1 VYLRRQI
8 HPVMAIP
15 KFYLEGRSD
24 RKTNI
29 PIILRYSF
37 HGMRFEYYTGIRV
50 DKKYYIPEYW
60 KKSGKPIKATAPRA
74 EYQNEQL
81 DIIFGHVHAAENAA
95 KAFGTPLTVEYF
107 REYLNQKLKEKPK
120 DETRITLLQY
130 FDQFI
135 AEMRNGINQKTG
147 HKLSHAN
154 IEKYSAVKN
163 MLIAFGKFR
172 GAPVDF
178 QDVDKR
184 LYDELINY
192 MITEKKYALNTYG
205 RHIKF
210 IKTVLHKATRDGIN
224 TNIKYQNSFVG
235 VTEPSDNA
243 YLTETELESIY
254 NHDFSGSPKLDRVR
268 DVFLIGCWT
277 GLRFSDYTNIR
288 KEHIN
293 GDRIKL
299 VTQKTKQ
306 QVIIPLHPTVMAILE
321 KYDYQ
326 LPPAISNQKFNDY
339 LQDVCEAAEINET
352 YTKNITR
359 AGKREVISGAK
370 YQFITSHTA
379 RRTFATNAYRRKISP
394 FLIMSITGHKT
405 EAEFL
410 KYLKIT
416 GEERAQMFEEMAKW

>member
-1 VYLRRQI
+1 
-8 HPVMAIP
+8 MAIP

-24 RKTNI
+24 RETNI

-37 HGMRFEYYTGIRV
+37 HGMRLEYYTGVRV
-50 DKKYYIPEYW
+50 DEKQYIPKYW
-60 KKSGKPIKATAPRA
+60 KTQKNPIKSTAPKA
-74 EYQNEQL
+74 ENLNEQL
-81 DIIFGHVHAAENAA
+81 NIISSHVHGAENAA
-95 KAFGTPLTVEYF
+95 KAAGIPLSVEYF

-120 DETRITLLQY
+120 DDHKITLLQY

-135 AEMRNGINQKTG
+135 AEMKNGINQKTG
-147 HKLSHAN
+147 HKLSPAN
-154 IEKYSAVKN
+154 SEKYSAVKS
-163 MLIAFGKFR
+163 MLTAFGKFR
-172 GAPVDF
+172 GASVDF
-178 QDVDKR
+178 QDVDKN

-210 IKTVLHKATRDGIN
+210 IKTVLHKATRDGLN
-224 TNIKYQNSFVG
+224 TNIKYQNAFVG

-254 NHDFSGSPKLDRVR
+254 KYDFSAKPKLDRVR

-288 KEHIN
+288 KEHVN

-306 QVIIPLHPTVMAILE
+306 QVIIPLHPTVKSILE

-326 LPPAISNQKFNDY
+326 LPPAISNQKFNEY

-352 YTKNITR
+352 YAKNITR
-359 AGKREVISGAK
+359 AGIREVISGEK
-370 YQFITSHTA
+370 YKFITSHTA